1 MQRRTTSLAV
11 LVAVLALLLAAAGC
25 GTTRPAGS
33 VAARNS
39 PQSVSADALLAGA
52 VRRQNVDQAL
62 PLIQME
68 TEKSPDRVE
77 MVWLYSQL
85 CAQVAGCEP
94 EPIEARLRKLDP
106 GNAAAWIGALA
117 RARAQRDTAAEGQIL
132 EAMGRGNRFDLYWNP
147 LVSRLA
153 VALVRNRT
161 ARSGAAKSGPGSPD
175 AVTAGLNEAVG
186 WLSRVAMPA
195 FKPVSDACSGASA
208 ANPATVA
215 RCMRI
220 SDAMLRG
227 DTYIVE
233 AIGLG
238 IRERLAT
245 PGTAAAIAVDEQIEI
260 SRYQR
265 ETATRIMESQ
275 VEREKFSG
283 ELLELMKKLRREQD
297 VFTAV
302 IRWAGQP
309 LLPEPQ
315 G

>member
-1 MQRRTTSLAV
+1 MNMETMRRRPIYLAM
-11 LVAVLALLLAAAGC
+11 LALLLVAAGC
-25 GTTRPAGS
+25 GTTRPTGPG
-33 VAARNS
+33 AARDS
-39 PQSVSADALLAGA
+39 AQSVSADALLAGA
-52 VRRQNVDQAL
+52 VRRQGVDQAL
-62 PLIQME
+62 PLIQAE
-68 TEKSPDRVE
+68 VEKSPDRVE

-85 CAQVAGCEP
+85 CAQVSGCES

-117 RARAQRDTAAEGQIL
+117 RARAQRDTAAEGSIL
-132 EAMGRGNRFDLYWNP
+132 EAMGRGDRFDLYWNA

-153 VALVRNRT
+153 VAIT
-161 ARSGAAKSGPGSPD
+161 RSGAARIEPGSLD

-186 WLSRVAMPA
+186 WLSGVAMPA
-195 FKPVSDACSGASA
+195 FKPITDACSGASA
-208 ANPATVA
+208 ANPGAAA
-215 RCMRI
+215 RCLRI
-220 SDAMLRG
+220 SETMLRG

-233 AIGLG
+233 AVGLG

-245 PGTAAAIAVDEQIEI
+245 PGTAAAIAVAEQIEI

-265 ETATRIMESQ
+265 EMASRIMESQ

-283 ELLELMKKLRREQD
+283 ELLELMTKLRREQD

-309 LLPEPQ
+309 LLPQ